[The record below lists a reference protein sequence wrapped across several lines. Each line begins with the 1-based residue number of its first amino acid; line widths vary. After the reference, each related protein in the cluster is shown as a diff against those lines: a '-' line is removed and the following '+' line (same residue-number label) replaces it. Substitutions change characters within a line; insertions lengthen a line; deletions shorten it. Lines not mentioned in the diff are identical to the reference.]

1 MTLLHIYDISPR
13 IKTTHLEYF
22 LEPFAGE
29 YVLYWVDESNALALF
44 RSETLLR
51 RALNELSGKEFKIK
65 HYMDAHPEPDG
76 SGFLILNSAPK
87 KPPPQAIDPSEYRP
101 TTKPAK
107 VLPENF
113 LKSGITGI
121 VPSNSF
127 EVLGEMNES
136 KNNEDEEDEDED
148 DFNEPEKE
156 VFTEPDKIMDMPQAL
171 RKTEEIL
178 QERPNSWEDE
188 DV

>member
-1 MTLLHIYDISPR
+1 MKVTPWHSLDP
-13 IKTTHLEYF
+13 K
-22 LEPFAGE
+22 
-29 YVLYWVDESNALALF
+29 
-44 RSETLLR
+44 TLLR
-51 RALNELSGKEFKIK
+51 RALNELSGKEFKLK
-65 HYMDAHPEPDG
+65 PYMDAHPEPDG

-87 KPPPQAIDPSEYRP
+87 KPPPKTLDPSEYRP

-127 EVLGEMNES
+127 EVLGEMS
-136 KNNEDEEDEDED
+136 KNNDEDED
-148 DFNEPEKE
+148 DFSEPEKE
-156 VFTEPDKIMDMPQAL
+156 VFPEPDKIMEAPQSL

-178 QERPNSWEDE
+178 QQRPNSWEDE